1 MAEVQKKKIHLRS
14 LILASRP
21 AKISE
26 TVTIAAV
33 VLTFQSAL
41 QIIFTEA
48 LGAQTGFFG
57 IMTAAIVTWF
67 GNIIFGFLFS
77 IIAGVLT
84 SLIVYGG
91 YITDAEPVFDI
102 ITFGFVAYS
111 MTVLIIGVLRY
122 LVMRLHNTEEKLR
135 REYEKSNMLLH
146 NILPVTIADRL
157 KNGEQLIADRYENA
171 TILFCDLVGF
181 TSMAENRFPEEIVK
195 ILNCLVSEFDK
206 LSGSLGLEK
215 IKTIGDAYLV
225 VAGLP
230 EHRSDHATAICEM
243 ALKMIDVV
251 ETVNKD
257 LNLSL
262 KVRIGIHSGPVV
274 GGVIGQMKF
283 TFDLWGDTVNVAAR
297 LESHGIP
304 GKIQIS
310 ETTKELINEN
320 YFIKER
326 GEIELRNHSRIRT
339 WFLEGRK
346 TDTRF

>member
-1 MAEVQKKKIHLRS
+1 MKEILKKKHHLRS

-26 TVTIAAV
+26 TIIVAAV
-33 VLTFQSAL
+33 ALAIQSAL
-41 QIIFTEA
+41 QIILTEK

-57 IMTAAIVTWF
+57 IITAVTVTWF
-67 GNIIFGFLFS
+67 GNIKLGFLFS
-77 IIAGVLT
+77 IIAGIFT
-84 SLIVYGG
+84 SILVYGG
-91 YITDAEPVFDI
+91 LFTDADPVFDI
-102 ITFGFVAYS
+102 VTFGVIVYS

-181 TSMAENRFPEEIVK
+181 TAMAENRYPEEIVK
-195 ILNCLVSEFDK
+195 ILNRLVSEFDK

-230 EHRSDHATAICEM
+230 EHRSDHAAAISEM

-251 ETVNKD
+251 ETVNGD
-257 LNLSL
+257 LDLSL

-274 GGVIGQMKF
+274 GGVIGQIKF

-310 ETTKELINEN
+310 ETTKQLLNGN
-320 YFIKER
+320 YLLEER
-326 GEIELRNHSRIRT
+326 GEIELRNHSRIKT
-339 WFLEGRK
+339 WFLEGKK
-346 TDTRF
+346 TDN